1 MAFPLNFTVSG
12 PATVDNVLATTLANW
27 VNSGKFYD
35 AVFTG
40 RPLTKIMLQKDKIE
54 FLDGG
59 ESIRVNLMYAENG
72 TVDAIDPYGTVDLTP
87 QEVFTSA
94 QASWRWLVGSVSVS
108 DHDRLVNTTPMQ
120 IVNLAK
126 SKVENLQESV
136 KQKLARMLFA
146 SSTAANEY
154 TSLLELVDSAGTV
167 QGINRSTYSWFQS
180 TETAS
185 GSFATQGLNDLRTN
199 YNSISKSGTM
209 PPTLGV
215 TTQTIH
221 EYIENTYLAQ
231 GRFDLLGGKGAA
243 DLGIDSLKFKG
254 KDVFFDELCPSGTF
268 LWLNLDVLGYVMSR
282 AYNFKMGE
290 FVRPANQIVE
300 SSILENAG
308 NLVIKN
314 PARCGKLTGITA

>member
-1 MAFPLNFTVSG
+1 MAFPLQFSVTG

-27 VNSGKFYD
+27 VNSGKFFD
-35 AVFTG
+35 AIFTG
-40 RPLTKIMLQKDKIE
+40 RPLTKIMLSKGNIE

-59 ESIRVNLMYAENG
+59 ESIRVNLMYAANG
-72 TVDAIDPYGTVDLTP
+72 TVVAIDPYGTVSLTP

-94 QASWRWLVGSVSVS
+94 QASWRWLVGSVTIS

-120 IVNLAK
+120 IQNLAK
-126 SKVENLQESV
+126 SKVENLQESM
-136 KQKLARMLFA
+136 KDKLARMLFA
-146 SSTAANEY
+146 TSTAASEY
-154 TSLLELVDSAGTV
+154 TSLMELVDSAGTV
-167 QGINRSTYSWFQS
+167 QGISRSAYSWFQS

-199 YNSISKSGTM
+199 YNSISKSGSM

-231 GRFDLLGGKGAA
+231 GRFDLLGGKSSA

-254 KDVFFDELCPSGTF
+254 KDIIFDENCPSGNF
-268 LWLNLDVLGYVMSR
+268 LWLNLDVLGYVMSKD
-282 AYNFKMGE
+282 YNFKLNQ